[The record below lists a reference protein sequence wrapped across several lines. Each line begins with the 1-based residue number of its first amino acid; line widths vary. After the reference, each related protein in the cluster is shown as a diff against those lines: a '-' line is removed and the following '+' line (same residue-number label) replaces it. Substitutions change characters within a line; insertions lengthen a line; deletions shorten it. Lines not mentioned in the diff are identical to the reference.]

1 MNKINL
7 FRNTKG
13 FTSFILLITL
23 LTLTFSAS
31 IYGNTQT
38 TTSISSQN
46 EGNAESK
53 SHKDNNNLIANVG
66 TLSFDGP
73 TVFTEQ
79 EIALEEKVATNGGTL
94 IARVGTLTFEE
105 PTVGSNRVNN
115 ISPMAV
121 KPPTSEAPNYPYS
134 WNWSNTVNF
143 TYTNYYFK
151 EGDFDAEAESPF
163 TAEFYYKDGTY
174 GGAIKA
180 DNINGKYQ
188 VRATTQFM
196 GYYYVVLINDSNSPA
211 KNATFT
217 AYANPYTY

>member
-7 FRNTKG
+7 FNNTKG
-13 FTSFILLITL
+13 FTSLILLITL
-23 LTLTFSAS
+23 LTLTFNSS
-31 IYGNTQT
+31 IYGNTDT

-46 EGNAESK
+46 EVNTEAE

-73 TVFTEQ
+73 TVFTEE
-79 EIALEEKVATNGGTL
+79 EIALAEKIANGGNL

-105 PTVGSNRVNN
+105 KPVGSNKTINVRPFAVN
-115 ISPMAV
+115 
-121 KPPTSEAPNYPYS
+121 PPTSEAPHYPYS

-151 EGDFDAEAESPF
+151 EGDFDADADSPF

-174 GGAIKA
+174 GGTIEA
-180 DNINGKYQ
+180 DNVNGKYQ